1 VKLVSKSLCKIESQ
15 PIDNSRSSIIIIRP
29 ITEEKWRQEGG
40 TKVQI
45 KTE

>member
-1 VKLVSKSLCKIESQ
+1 VKLVSESLYKIGSQ
-15 PIDNSRSSIIIIRP
+15 PIDNSRSSIIIRP